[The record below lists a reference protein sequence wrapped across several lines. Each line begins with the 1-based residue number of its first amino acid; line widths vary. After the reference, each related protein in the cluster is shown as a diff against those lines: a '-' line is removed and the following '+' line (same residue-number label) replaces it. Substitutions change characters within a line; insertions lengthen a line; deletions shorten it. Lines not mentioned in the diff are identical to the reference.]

1 MFQPLFFTRPCYF
14 VPPRQA
20 AAEASEEV
28 LQLRSKAMV
37 LQQEL
42 DKFQTQ
48 AQAYQ
53 HQLQVGGVGR
63 LSSNARGEL
72 GLR

>member
-1 MFQPLFFTRPCYF
+1 M
-14 VPPRQA
+14 
-20 AAEASEEV
+20 
-28 LQLRSKAMV
+28 LQLRSKAVV

-53 HQLQVGGVGR
+53 HQLQVGRVGR
-63 LSSNARGEL
+63 LSLNARGLL
-72 GLR
+72 GLHCQTGVRQGSNE